1 MGKIDHSQAGILSG
15 AVTQDVETE
24 QRRHADWDNIEST
37 ESVYEPEPENPY
49 QPVSVVMPERNE
61 EPLEFTVETPENSDD
76 HVLPFDVKQDQ
87 DVQIQETKEEAEKEE
102 AASEFVIEEGAL
114 EWEDEDVSVAADKS
128 NSERGFVSE
137 SVGMTAPLE
146 AKYDLAKMYI
156 ENR

>member
-1 MGKIDHSQAGILSG
+1 MLSLIWRQRKKSPSQ
-15 AVTQDVETE
+15 E
-24 QRRHADWDNIEST
+24 
-37 ESVYEPEPENPY
+37 
-49 QPVSVVMPERNE
+49 NE
-61 EPLEFTVETPENSDD
+61 EPLEFTVETPEASDS

-87 DVQIQETKEEAEKEE
+87 DLQIQETKEEVEKEE

-114 EWEDEDVSVAADKS
+114 EWGAEDVSVAADKS

-156 ENR
+156 EIGDPEAARETLQGLIEEAEGDILYKAQKLMKELGA

>member
-1 MGKIDHSQAGILSG
+1 M
-15 AVTQDVETE
+15 
-24 QRRHADWDNIEST
+24 
-37 ESVYEPEPENPY
+37 YEPEPENPY

-114 EWEDEDVSVAADKS
+114 EHIYHAASLFADAVSDGIFFMV
-128 NSERGFVSE
+128 N
-137 SVGMTAPLE
+137 
-146 AKYDLAKMYI
+146 
-156 ENR
+156 